1 MKKLIA
7 ALLITV
13 FLSGCFG
20 RGVKGKVEIEDADG
34 TTITIEDT
42 KGE

>member
-13 FLSGCFG
+13 AA
-20 RGVKGKVEIEDADG
+20 GVASVAHAADKVTVLPRPA
-34 TTITIEDT
+34 
-42 KGE
+42 